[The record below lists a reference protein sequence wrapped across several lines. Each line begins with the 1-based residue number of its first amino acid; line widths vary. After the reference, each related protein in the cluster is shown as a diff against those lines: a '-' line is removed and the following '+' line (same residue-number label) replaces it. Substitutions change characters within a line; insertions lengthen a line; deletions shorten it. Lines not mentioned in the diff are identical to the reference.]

1 MGEAEGA
8 VLTLPVGMGEE
19 LVATNDALIPTPGA
33 APPEK
38 RGRGRPK
45 GSRNKVSREAQDFC
59 RRLTK
64 NPEYRKKLREDFIRR
79 KKSIPPQLEQ
89 MIWAY
94 AHGKPVDQV
103 NINTDT
109 QQAPTAF
116 VLVLNGQ
123 ILVPARGEDTD
134 QIIDGHSDGG
144 K

>member
-1 MGEAEGA
+1 MTERT
-8 VLTLPVGMGEE
+8 VLTSPVDGNEQHD
-19 LVATNDALIPTPGA
+19 VPSDALVPTPTA
-33 APPEK
+33 AVPEK

-45 GSRNKVSREAQDFC
+45 GSRNKVSKEAQDFC

-64 NPEYRKKLREDFIRR
+64 NAEYRKKLREDFIHR

-103 NINTDT
+103 NINTDAER
-109 QQAPTAF
+109 APTAF

-123 ILVPARGEDTD
+123 ILVPASSEDTD

-144 K
+144 E

>member
-1 MGEAEGA
+1 MGKAERTE
-8 VLTLPVGMGEE
+8 LTLPVSVGEE
-19 LVATNDALIPTPGA
+19 PVATNDALIQTPGTT
-33 APPEK
+33 PPAK

-45 GSRNKVSREAQDFC
+45 GSRNKVSKEAQDFC

-103 NINTDT
+103 NINTDA

-123 ILVPARGEDTD
+123 ILVPASSED
-134 QIIDGHSDGG
+134 QIIDGHTDGS